1 MKRYTYLLLLFMLAT
16 PAMFA
21 QLSVKFNGELRTRL
35 EIDELDFNS
44 NSKWQNFI
52 NNRARLG
59 AVISNNDD
67 LEFHF
72 RIIDARVFGQEAG
85 VQVNS
90 ANLDLNEG
98 YLKLKKGDWEFILG
112 RQEARYNNGR
122 IIAQSDW
129 GNTPITF
136 DGATARYSGKGYR
149 ISGFAFR
156 LSDKLAADDSLDH
169 NLLGLFGEFKLQ
181 DNLQLNPYLMF
192 DRRSPVE
199 RLSRLTLGLNAPGYL
214 GPVVFDI
221 DVAYQTGNIRTTK
234 KETISAF
241 LAAINLEYDFKVT
254 SKAALGAGYAIY
266 SGDKDGT
273 DDKYEVFD
281 NTYATKHAFLGDMD
295 FFRAVPTST
304 WDLGVTDMYVYY
316 KMALAPW
323 LATKLTGHIFGSAA
337 KYKLASGAESSS
349 YGTEIDLNFVAKYNE
364 YLNFMLG
371 AATFLPGDIF
381 KEKKGPDNAYWMYAG
396 FHLNMSTK

>member
-1 MKRYTYLLLLFMLAT
+1 MKKYTLLLLVFALST
-16 PAMFA
+16 PALFA

-44 NSKWQNFI
+44 TSKWHNYI

-67 LEFHF
+67 LEFVF

-85 VQVNS
+85 LQANS

-112 RQEARYNNGR
+112 RQEAKYNNGR
-122 IIAQSDW
+122 IMAPSDW

-136 DGATARYSGKGYR
+136 DGATVRYSGKGYR
-149 ISGFAFR
+149 LSGFVFR
-156 LSDKLAADDSLDH
+156 LSDKQVADDSLDQ
-169 NLLGLFGEFKLQ
+169 NLIGLFGEFKLQ
-181 DNLQLNPYLMF
+181 DNLQLNPYILF

-199 RLSRLTLGLNAPGYL
+199 RLSRFTLGLNAPGYL
-214 GPVVFDI
+214 GPIAFDV
-221 DVAYQTGNIRTTK
+221 DLAYQTGHINTGK
-234 KETISAF
+234 KLDVAAY
-241 LAAINLEYDFKVT
+241 LAAINLEYDFKVP

-281 NTYATKHAFLGDMD
+281 NSYATKHAYLGDMD
-295 FFRAVPTST
+295 FFRAVPAST
-304 WDLGVTDMYVYY
+304 WDLGVTDIYAYY
-316 KMALAPW
+316 KMALTSW

-337 KYKLASGAESSS
+337 TYKLASGSESNA
-349 YGTEIDLNFVAKYNE
+349 YGTEFDLNFVAKYNE

-396 FHLNMSTK
+396 FHLNMK